1 MMAQSLQPTLFL
13 PSGFDHFMNTFSFR
27 ADTIHHVFEL
37 MLAPGMKVV
46 HRLTILPDQIFP
58 DVEVELLAEMTQDKL
73 MRVVAS
79 VDDAHVIVD
88 TLRQCDLKSNP
99 LQRGEN
105 PDPPPSMPEF

>member
-13 PSGFDHFMNTFSFR
+13 PSGFDHLMNTFSFR

-37 MLAPGMKVV
+37 MLAPGIKEVQ
-46 HRLTILPDQIFP
+46 RLTILPDQIFP
-58 DVEVELLAEMTQDKL
+58 DVEVELLAEMTLDEL
-73 MRVVAS
+73 MQVVAS

-99 LQRGEN
+99 LQRGED
-105 PDPPPSMPEF
+105 PDPLPSMPEF

>member
-1 MMAQSLQPTLFL
+1 
-13 PSGFDHFMNTFSFR
+13 MNTFSFR

-37 MLAPGMKVV
+37 MLAPCMKAV

-58 DVEVELLAEMTQDKL
+58 DVEVELLAEITQDEL

-88 TLRQCDLKSNP
+88 MFRQCDLKSNP

-105 PDPPPSMPEF
+105 PDPLPSMPEF